1 MKYSFRNDYNQVG
14 HPRIIETLLKNAY
27 TMNVGYG
34 EDEITKELEQLIS
47 NKVEGKANIHLLV
60 GGTLANK
67 IVISKILRPYEAVIS
82 CDTGH
87 INVHE
92 TGAVEA
98 TGHKIITVTKS
109 DGKLESKDII
119 EVMNV
124 YNEVHRVF
132 PKVVYISN
140 STEIGTVYTKKE
152 LMELYNT
159 CKKYGL
165 YLFLDG
171 ARLPIAL
178 TTKNTALTLK
188 DIYDY
193 TDVFYISGTKNGMP
207 LGEMIVIKND
217 EINDNFKYHLK
228 NQGAMVSKTF
238 TLSYMFM
245 EYFKDDF
252 YLSLAKN
259 ANELAGYLREQFIS
273 LNINIKYPNDTNQIF
288 IELDNKIIDKIK
300 KDYEFEI
307 WEKLKD
313 TTIIRIVTSFN
324 TTIEGCKLLIDDLK
338 QLL

>member
-119 EVMNV
+119 EVMKI

-140 STEIGTVYTKKE
+140 STEVGTVYTKNE
-152 LMELYNT
+152 LIDLYNT
-159 CKKYGL
+159 CRQYKL

-178 TTKNTALTLK
+178 TTKDTDLTLK

-207 LGEMIVIKND
+207 LGEMIVIKNE
-217 EINDNFKYHLK
+217 EINESFKYHLK
-228 NQGAMVSKTF
+228 NQGGMVSKTF
-238 TLSYMFM
+238 TLSYMFL

>member
-34 EDEITKELEQLIS
+34 EDDITKELEQLIS

-140 STEIGTVYTKKE
+140 STEIGTVYTKQE

-178 TTKNTALTLK
+178 TTKHTDLTLK

-288 IELDNKIIDKIK
+288 IELDNKII
-300 KDYEFEI
+300 EI
-307 WEKLKD
+307 G
-313 TTIIRIVTSFN
+313 RAHV
-324 TTIEGCKLLIDDLK
+324 
-338 QLL
+338 